1 TWNLDAGGAAT
12 QVGART
18 RAVVATSFAGLP
30 VDLEPL
36 AAVRD
41 RVVVIEDASHALG
54 GRRQGA
60 PVGGPGGADLTT
72 FPVHPVKAMT
82 TGEGGAVATE
92 DEGLASR
99 LRLFRTHGITREN
112 VDPSPTEGAWYYE
125 MQALGFNYRITDIQ
139 CALGLSQLGRLDE
152 AIAARNA
159 IANRYRELLADE
171 ERIALPPAAGGDDRH
186 AHHP

>member
-1 TWNLDAGGAAT
+1 AAFAAGLGPGDEVLTSPLSFAASSNCALYQQAVPRFVDISPATWNLDAGGAAT

-72 FPVHPVKAMT
+72 FSFHPVKAMT

-112 VDPSPTEGAWYYE
+112 
-125 MQALGFNYRITDIQ
+125 
-139 CALGLSQLGRLDE
+139 
-152 AIAARNA
+152 
-159 IANRYRELLADE
+159 
-171 ERIALPPAAGGDDRH
+171 
-186 AHHP
+186 